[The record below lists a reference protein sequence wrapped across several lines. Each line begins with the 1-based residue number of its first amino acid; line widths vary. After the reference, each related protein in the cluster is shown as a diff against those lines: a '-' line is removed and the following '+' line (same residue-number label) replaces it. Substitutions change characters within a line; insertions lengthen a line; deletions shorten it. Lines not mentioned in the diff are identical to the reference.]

1 MLLGRERRAEWK
13 TDKGKMELTRKQ
25 TEALDYLEDGK
36 TIEVLFG
43 GGAGGGKSVLGCYW
57 LLKCALKYPGSR
69 YLMARRAATTLRQTT
84 LNTLRQVARLQ
95 GLPASWLRVND
106 QRGEVAV
113 GTAGSVILMRH
124 LQARP
129 SDPEF
134 DELGS
139 LEITGAFIDECNQVS
154 LRAWNVVRSR
164 IRYRLGEYGLV
175 PKMLGT
181 CNPSKGFVYSRF
193 YKPFRDGTLEPDK
206 RFVESLLRDNPF
218 ISPHYAESLRGLDS
232 RSVQRLLCGN
242 WEYQDDPMALM
253 AYDRIVDVFSNT
265 GVASGERFI
274 TADIARFGDDS
285 TVICL
290 WNGLR
295 CEKIVVRAR
304 QGVDAT
310 ARDISALASAAG
322 VPLSHIVCDEDG
334 VGGGVADLLKCKGFC
349 NNASPVDVRGKK
361 QNFTNLKSQ
370 CYFLLADA
378 VGRGQVYV
386 AVDDPQ
392 LRSRIIEELEQVRA
406 VDVSGEG
413 RLAVV
418 PKARV
423 KEVLGRSPDVADAL
437 MMRMY
442 FVLHPPGA
450 TKDLARFFG

>member
-1 MLLGRERRAEWK
+1 
-13 TDKGKMELTRKQ
+13 MELTRKQ

-69 YLMARRAATTLRQTT
+69 YLMARRAAATLRQTT

-95 GLPASWLRVND
+95 GLPASWLRVNG

-349 NNASPVDVRGKK
+349 NNASPVDVRGKTG
-361 QNFTNLKSQ
+361 N
-370 CYFLLADA
+370 
-378 VGRGQVYV
+378 
-386 AVDDPQ
+386 
-392 LRSRIIEELEQVRA
+392 
-406 VDVSGEG
+406 
-413 RLAVV
+413 
-418 PKARV
+418 
-423 KEVLGRSPDVADAL
+423 
-437 MMRMY
+437 
-442 FVLHPPGA
+442 
-450 TKDLARFFG
+450 

>member
-1 MLLGRERRAEWK
+1 
-13 TDKGKMELTRKQ
+13 MELTRKQ

-95 GLPASWLRVND
+95 GLPASWLRVN
-106 QRGEVAV
+106 
-113 GTAGSVILMRH
+113 
-124 LQARP
+124 
-129 SDPEF
+129 
-134 DELGS
+134 ELGS

-193 YKPFRDGTLEPDK
+193 YKPFREGTLEPDK

-265 GVASGERFI
+265 GVASG
-274 TADIARFGDDS
+274 S
-285 TVICL
+285 
-290 WNGLR
+290 
-295 CEKIVVRAR
+295 
-304 QGVDAT
+304 
-310 ARDISALASAAG
+310 
-322 VPLSHIVCDEDG
+322 
-334 VGGGVADLLKCKGFC
+334 
-349 NNASPVDVRGKK
+349 
-361 QNFTNLKSQ
+361 
-370 CYFLLADA
+370 
-378 VGRGQVYV
+378 
-386 AVDDPQ
+386 
-392 LRSRIIEELEQVRA
+392 SRPILPG
-406 VDVSGEG
+406 SGTT
-413 RLAVV
+413 R
-418 PKARV
+418 R
-423 KEVLGRSPDVADAL
+423 
-437 MMRMY
+437 
-442 FVLHPPGA
+442 
-450 TKDLARFFG
+450 